1 MAVAKRERREGWYG
15 EGGGRKVQDGEH
27 MYTCG
32 RFILIYGKTNTIL
45 KVKKKKIQK
54 GKARENRTKECAR
67 TRVRTS
73 GRTNNTPG

>member
-1 MAVAKRERREGWYG
+1 
-15 EGGGRKVQDGEH
+15 
-27 MYTCG
+27 MYTYG

-45 KVKKKKIQK
+45 KVKKKRIKKKIKK